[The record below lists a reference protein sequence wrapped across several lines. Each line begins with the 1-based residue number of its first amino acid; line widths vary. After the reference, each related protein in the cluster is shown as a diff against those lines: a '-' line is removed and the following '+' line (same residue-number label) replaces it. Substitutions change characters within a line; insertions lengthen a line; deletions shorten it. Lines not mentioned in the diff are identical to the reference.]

1 MALQSMGDKR
11 KTQPDRVEVN
21 LSKKVKSSEVRRPII
36 APTSQ
41 FPPPP
46 SPGHFPISAFPFSI
60 SPLSFA
66 LFVQIVCTPMSHR
79 RMTNLTSAHSNPP
92 PTTMDSVGDSFFGGW
107 EIFQRNHLVLQHQ
120 RGRSH
125 QILWWTRLWLA
136 IILTKTPV
144 FLDLYW
150 LLFSSSPNRDAKFSH
165 CAIDFLCNVACQ
177 WIHASSCFG

>member
-92 PTTMDSVGDSFFGGW
+92 PTTMD
-107 EIFQRNHLVLQHQ
+107 QRRRLF
-120 RGRSH
+120 
-125 QILWWTRLWLA
+125 LWRMRNLSTE
-136 IILTKTPV
+136 
-144 FLDLYW
+144 
-150 LLFSSSPNRDAKFSH
+150 
-165 CAIDFLCNVACQ
+165 
-177 WIHASSCFG
+177 SSCATTPKREESSNPMVDTIMACYNFNENSCVS